1 MACKPFL
8 PSWSASLPCSELTW
22 CTNFIVC
29 NSPINLLFFFTF
41 SASSYSLTFTKSC
54 TYSVVI
60 PCISSVVMVPA
71 LCLCLY
77 TCLLSFTCN
86 EKQESNF
93 IYFFV
98 HTLLYQHCSLK
109 RLSKIS
115 QLWIC
120 RFISELCIL
129 LHLLLCLLEDSPM
142 LFWLLWFYN
151 IFERQ
156 TAVLYGFLDSF

>member
-22 CTNFIVC
+22 CANFIVC
-29 NSPINLLFFFTF
+29 NSPINLF
-41 SASSYSLTFTKSC
+41 SSSHFLP
-54 TYSVVI
+54 VVTVL
-60 PCISSVVMVPA
+60 PSQNPA
-71 LCLCLY
+71 H
-77 TCLLSFTCN
+77 TVLSFPVFPVSS
-86 EKQESNF
+86 QFQPYVYVF
-93 IYFFV
+93 IHVCWVLHVMRNKNPILFTFFV

-115 QLWIC
+115 HLWIC

-151 IFERQ
+151 IF
-156 TAVLYGFLDSF
+156 